1 MVLCCLCLHRLSSAQ
16 WVACMRRT
24 AGHLDWAPHIPLSS
38 REPAAQA
45 KTGRSKGWGV
55 GWGVSA
61 DHMSLPW
68 LCLIAPSFGH
78 ASTSSTWQGNTTAVP
93 YRYLTF
99 YALRQAPCSFLAFSV
114 GMHWSLR
121 GSRHGRGL
129 QRAGGGRRG
138 HYHAFASR
146 LFRQEGR
153 LINGDRAGWAI
164 TGILLR
170 LSGA

>member
-1 MVLCCLCLHRLSSAQ
+1 MVLCCLCLHRPSSAQ

-38 REPAAQA
+38 REPASQA
-45 KTGRSKGWGV
+45 KTGRSKDGG
-55 GWGVSA
+55 GLAVSA
-61 DHMSLPW
+61 DHISLPW
-68 LCLIAPSFGH
+68 PCLIALSFGH
-78 ASTSSTWQGNTTAVP
+78 ASTSSSLQGNTTAAQ

-99 YALRQAPCSFLAFSV
+99 YTRRQAPRSILASV
-114 GMHWSLR
+114 VMHRSLWGR
-121 GSRHGRGL
+121 QQARHREK
-129 QRAGGGRRG
+129 RGGRRE
-138 HYHAFASR
+138 HYHAFASQ
-146 LFRQEGR
+146 LFRHEGG